1 MKWHTYQGNLIGPD
15 HPYGLP
21 YEKGE
26 LMKARLFVLLTVGVG
41 AGLLART
48 VFRKRL
54 HDYLVKRGI
63 VQSV

>member
-1 MKWHTYQGNLIGPD
+1 
-15 HPYGLP
+15 
-21 YEKGE
+21 
-26 LMKARLFVLLTVGVG
+26 MKATVFVLLTVGVG
-41 AGLLART
+41 AGLLAQT

>member
-1 MKWHTYQGNLIGPD
+1 MKS
-15 HPYGLP
+15 
-21 YEKGE
+21 K
-26 LMKARLFVLLTVGVG
+26 LFVLLSVGVG
-41 AGLLART
+41 VGLLARA